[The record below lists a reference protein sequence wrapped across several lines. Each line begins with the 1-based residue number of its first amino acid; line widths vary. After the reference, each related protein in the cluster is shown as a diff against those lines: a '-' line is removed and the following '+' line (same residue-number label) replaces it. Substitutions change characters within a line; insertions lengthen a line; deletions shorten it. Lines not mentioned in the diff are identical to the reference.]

1 MQLRILACVV
11 LMWSFAAL
19 ADEKREKAEQK
30 TPDVKSVQEAP
41 SASSCA
47 DIFIESGGPSEA
59 SARSLET
66 SAFQFVEGPDNALRR
81 VFIKL
86 TCLLASV

>member
-1 MQLRILACVV
+1 MHLRILACVV
-11 LMWSFAAL
+11 LLWSCAAL
-19 ADEKREKAEQK
+19 ADGKQERSQQK
-30 TPDVKSVQEAP
+30 KSNEKSVQEAP

-47 DIFIESGGPSEA
+47 DVFIESGGPREQSG
-59 SARSLET
+59 RSLET

-81 VFIKL
+81 VFVKL